1 MIRRAVNK
9 TKSTSAVARALKRQL
24 RRLLNEQ
31 KCVLRAFFEVFSI
44 NLSFSQQQQQLDE
57 DGENTFDG
65 LSAILIENFCVI
77 VNCGRL
83 LS

>member
-44 NLSFSQQQQQLDE
+44 NLSFSQQQQLDE

>member
-1 MIRRAVNK
+1 MIKRAVNK

-44 NLSFSQQQQQLDE
+44 NLSFSQQQQLDE